1 MIESHITIDHQF
13 KIATD
18 FVLLLLA
25 VSSLSM
31 VIIGII
37 LIRDVIFTQKLI
49 VRIQV
54 LIISIG
60 ISFKLTIMLMFNG
73 FKAEVHTVW
82 TFILKAQA

>member
-1 MIESHITIDHQF
+1 M
-13 KIATD
+13 
-18 FVLLLLA
+18 LLLLA

-31 VIIGII
+31 VIHGMI

-73 FKAEVHTVW
+73 FKAEVDTVW